1 MTNPEGS
8 AGTRT
13 GSPVPARGEEAGAR
27 PAADGR
33 TPWLSPRR
41 RRRLKQTIEGYL
53 YISPWILGFILFTG
67 GPVIASLGLS
77 LFQWRMI
84 EPPRWVGLGNFSTM
98 FTKDPLFTKS
108 LVVTLNYVV
117 VSVPLQ
123 IAFALFLAVL
133 VNQKVRLVG
142 VWRTIFYMPS
152 VASGVAVS
160 VLWIWLL
167 NSDYGLVNE
176 ILGFLGINGPNWLTS
191 EKFALPAI
199 IAMSLWNVGAAMVIF
214 LAGLQGIPAELVE
227 ASELDGAQ
235 GLTRFRYL
243 TLPLLSPVTFFNLVL
258 AVIGGVQT
266 FTQAFVMTQG
276 GPLNATLLYALYLYQ
291 NAFAYLNMGYA
302 AALAWF
308 MFIIILVI
316 TLLQFRLAR
325 NWVYYEAG
333 GSDR

>member
-1 MTNPEGS
+1 MDV
-8 AGTRT
+8 AHKRK
-13 GSPVPARGEEAGAR
+13 
-27 PAADGR
+27 
-33 TPWLSPRR
+33 PWLSQRR
-41 RRRLKQTIEGYL
+41 RRRLRQAIEGYL

-67 GPVIASLGLS
+67 GPVVASFALS
-77 LFQWRMI
+77 FFKWRVI
-84 EPPRWVGLGNFSTM
+84 EPPHWVGTNNYVQM
-98 FTKDPLFTKS
+98 FTGDPLFAKS

-123 IAFALFLAVL
+123 LAFALVLAVL

-160 VLWIWLL
+160 VLWMWLL
-167 NSDYGLVNE
+167 NPDYGLVNE
-176 ILGFLGINGPNWLTS
+176 ILGVFRIGGPNWLTS
-191 EKFALPAI
+191 EQFALPALI
-199 IAMSLWNVGAAMVIF
+199 GMSLWNIGGAMVIF
-214 LAGLQGIPAELVE
+214 LAGLQGIPVELVE
-227 ASELDGAQ
+227 ASELDGAH
-235 GLTRFRYL
+235 GLTRFRYV

-258 AVIGGVQT
+258 GVIVGVQT
-266 FTQAFVMTQG
+266 FTQAYVMTQG

-308 MFIIILVI
+308 MFLIILGI
-316 TLLQFRLAR
+316 TLMQFRLAR

-333 GSDR
+333 GKGL

>member
-1 MTNPEGS
+1 LVQAAE
-8 AGTRT
+8 TRT
-13 GSPVPARGEEAGAR
+13 A
-27 PAADGR
+27 
-33 TPWLSPRR
+33 WFSPRR
-41 RRRLKQTIEGYL
+41 RRRLKQTVEGYL
-53 YISPWILGFILFTG
+53 YISPWILGFLLFTG
-67 GPVIASLGLS
+67 GPVAASLGLS
-77 LFQWRMI
+77 FFEWRMI
-84 EPPRWVGLGNFSTM
+84 EPPRWVALGNYLKM
-98 FTKDPLFTKS
+98 FTNDPLFSKS

-123 IAFALFLAVL
+123 VGFALILAIL

-152 VASGVAVS
+152 VASGVALS
-160 VLWIWLL
+160 VLWVWLL
-167 NSDYGLVNE
+167 NSDYGLINE
-176 ILGFLGINGPNWLTS
+176 LLAFIGITGPDWLTS
-191 EKFALPAI
+191 ERFALPAI
-199 IAMSLWNVGAAMVIF
+199 IAMSLWNVGGTMVIF
-214 LAGLQGIPAELVE
+214 LAGLQGIPTELVE
-227 ASELDGAQ
+227 AAELDGAER
-235 GLTRFRYL
+235 LTRFRYV

-308 MFIIILVI
+308 MFLIILAI

-325 NWVYYEAG
+325 SWVYYEG
-333 GSDR
+333 GGRER